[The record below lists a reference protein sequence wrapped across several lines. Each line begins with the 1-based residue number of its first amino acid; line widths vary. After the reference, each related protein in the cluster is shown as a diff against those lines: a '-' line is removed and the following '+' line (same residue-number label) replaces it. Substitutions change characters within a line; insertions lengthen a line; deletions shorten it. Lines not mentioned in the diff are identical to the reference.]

1 MDITAM
7 LTDYYNTHIAHG
19 SLADTLAFFDA
30 VKIPQ
35 EGKA

>member
-1 MDITAM
+1 MEIAAF
-7 LTDYYNTHIAHG
+7 LADYYNKHIAPG